1 MTDADAPL
9 PPVPPHDDLP
19 PSEEETQAA
28 NALREAL
35 EGRRAGTHLPEPAL
49 ETAALL
55 RFSTDA
61 GQLSDERRAAL
72 RAELMA
78 SLPQLPASRRTVRK
92 GLRHWLGLGLTLAG
106 GATAVVVI
114 GVIGARQLSAP
125 AAREEAP
132 FSDARSV
139 AAAPAAPAASA
150 ATAQAAP
157 SPADVSMRQTANG
170 ESESA
175 KEEFAG
181 RSMAMRAP
189 SASAEPRPARAP
201 ATGMAA
207 RAASGAGAPGAGT
220 LAARGEL
227 SAAPAEARADEG
239 AGPALGAVA
248 ARRQSA
254 EPEKTAEQTAESK
267 KAAPPTPVVPTEQ
280 VKRESDKYRAELLA
294 ELADPRVDGAY
305 GELDRAQSPA
315 ELERARERLDDLAS
329 SSFGG
334 SKANAERLRPDI
346 YCRLA
351 EVALRLGQP
360 QAALDWARRGLAL
373 GAPASPFVAR
383 LYLLEGQAKSALGDR
398 NGAAKSYLKAIE
410 VNEQLLDQSLEAP

>member
-9 PPVPPHDDLP
+9 PPDAPPDDDLP
-19 PSEEETQAA
+19 PTEEETLSA

-49 ETAALL
+49 EAAALL

-61 GQLSDERRAAL
+61 GGLADERRAAL

-78 SLPQLPASRRTVRK
+78 SLPQVPASRKTVRK
-92 GLRHWLGLGLTLAG
+92 GLRRWLGLGLTLAG

-125 AAREEAP
+125 LAREEAP

-139 AAAPAAPAASA
+139 AAAPEAPAPGA
-150 ATAQAAP
+150 ATAQTADAP
-157 SPADVSMRQTANG
+157 PADSMRLTAKGERESATEELSRSSPAAR
-170 ESESA
+170 
-175 KEEFAG
+175 G
-181 RSMAMRAP
+181 RSG
-189 SASAEPRPARAP
+189 SAEPKP
-201 ATGMAA
+201 
-207 RAASGAGAPGAGT
+207 AASGARAPGGGGA
-220 LAARGEL
+220 LAVRGEL
-227 SAAPAEARADEG
+227 SAAPAEARDADEG
-239 AGPALGAVA
+239 AGPTLGAVA
-248 ARRQSA
+248 ARKQSA
-254 EPEKTAEQTAESK
+254 EPEREWSAESK

-315 ELERARERLDDLAS
+315 ELERARERLGALAS

-398 NGAAKSYLKAIE
+398 NGAAKSYLNAIE

>member
-9 PPVPPHDDLP
+9 PPDAPPDDDLP
-19 PSEEETQAA
+19 PTEEETLAA

-49 ETAALL
+49 EAAALL

-61 GQLSDERRAAL
+61 GRLSDERRAAL

-78 SLPQLPASRRTVRK
+78 SLPQVPASRRTVRK
-92 GLRHWLGLGLTLAG
+92 GLRRWLGLGLTLAG

-125 AAREEAP
+125 LAREEAP

-139 AAAPAAPAASA
+139 AAAPEAPAPGA
-150 ATAQAAP
+150 ATAQTADAP
-157 SPADVSMRQTANG
+157 PADSMRLTAKGERESATEELSRSSPAAR
-170 ESESA
+170 
-175 KEEFAG
+175 G
-181 RSMAMRAP
+181 RSG
-189 SASAEPRPARAP
+189 SAEPPALAP
-201 ATGMAA
+201 AQGVAA
-207 RAASGAGAPGAGT
+207 RAASGARAPGGGGA
-220 LAARGEL
+220 LAVRGEL
-227 SAAPAEARADEG
+227 SAAPAEARDADEG

-248 ARRQSA
+248 ARKQSA
-254 EPEKTAEQTAESK
+254 EPEREWSAESE

-315 ELERARERLDDLAS
+315 ELERARERLGALAS

-398 NGAAKSYLKAIE
+398 NGAAKSYLNAIE